1 MDETRGAEIKAYGYY
16 CDIKNIC
23 SAIYFNAG
31 VIISSL
37 VFLLASKE
45 SLELGKVF
53 STLALL
59 ACRGVCWRGMLC
71 GLGVWGV
78 RACAHAL
85 CVCANGWC
93 ACVCARADGVLAC
106 VVRYVLS

>member
-59 ACRGVCWRGMLC
+59 AYIFNFSVTYSNYA
-71 GLGVWGV
+71 VE
-78 RACAHAL
+78 AL
-85 CVCANGWC
+85 
-93 ACVCARADGVLAC
+93 
-106 VVRYVLS
+106 Y